1 MHQAIEVA
9 KNAEATIIFAGLDLT
24 IEAESLD
31 RENPTLPADAAK
43 GPVTIVIMSA
53 GGVDIS
59 FAKRERLPVTWYKAD
74 YVNKLPMSSM
84 PLRPADS
91 KGYPGRTYKF
101 FDGLN
106 FDIKLDKRQ
115 HCRDIKYT
123 IGASSSKCSAVLTDD
138 LKCNDA
144 FEFKMAVQNAG
155 KVDGSE
161 AVIVY
166 SKPPERIATTH
177 INQVIGFQRVFVAAG
192 EYEKIKFTFNFCK
205 SLIIVD

>member
-1 MHQAIEVA
+1 
-9 KNAEATIIFAGLDLT
+9 
-24 IEAESLD
+24 
-31 RENPTLPADAAK
+31 
-43 GPVTIVIMSA
+43 MS
-53 GGVDIS
+53 
-59 FAKRERLPVTWYKAD
+59 
-74 YVNKLPMSSM
+74 NKLPMSSM
-84 PLRPADS
+84 PLRPVDS

-106 FDIKLDKRQ
+106 CASVWIWLKLHPVQVQSNILRISSRHKIRQ
-115 HCRDIKYT
+115 TSALPWHQVHYWRLQLQQ
-123 IGASSSKCSAVLTDD
+123 ASKCPAVLTDD

-144 FEFKMAVQNAG
+144 FEFKMAVQNVG

>member
-1 MHQAIEVA
+1 MHP
-9 KNAEATIIFAGLDLT
+9 FGYGLSYTQFKYSLT
-24 IEAESLD
+24 FY
-31 RENPTLPADAAK
+31 TF
-43 GPVTIVIMSA
+43 PV
-53 GGVDIS
+53 
-59 FAKRERLPVTWYKAD
+59 
-74 YVNKLPMSSM
+74 
-84 PLRPADS
+84 
-91 KGYPGRTYKF
+91 
-101 FDGLN
+101 
-106 FDIKLDKRQ
+106 DIKLDKRQ

-123 IGASSSKCSAVLTDD
+123 IGASSSKCPAVLTDD

-177 INQVIGFQRVFVAAG
+177 INQVIGFRRVFVAAG
-192 EYEKIKFTFNFCK
+192 EYVKIKFTFNFCK